1 MKALEA
7 RQDEVSRVGRGH
19 CTLFKMVVKSHCRPS
34 ADAGTQG
41 GQAESLYK
49 LDSVAELLPSQDM
62 SSKVEENLK
71 EWRCMAATSALWR
84 LG

>member
-1 MKALEA
+1 MKVLEA
-7 RQDEVSRVGRGH
+7 RQDEVSRVGRGP
-19 CTLFKMVVKSHCRPS
+19 CTLFKRDPS

-62 SSKVEENLK
+62 SSKVEENLM
-71 EWRCMAATSALWR
+71 EWQCMTATSALWR